1 MNETNINTK
10 NNLTFFLDFTTGQ
23 KFEINGNPINSFRL
37 TLYKFLKEKSMDIY
51 KNKIKY
57 CICNAK
63 KIDFNKSLFENN
75 IVQNCHVL
83 CYIDDTNNI
92 NNDDNKIAV
101 GFRLY
106 GQITKAGCDYNG
118 KSKLN
123 QDNILIY
130 LNVGN
135 IDGFNL
141 FGVLDG
147 HGVNGYLV
155 SKFCKYYFTR
165 KMNEFAE
172 KCKLDNI
179 SNPNQIYDKLRATDY
194 RFLKNC
200 FKNVD
205 SEMSRENNFDCTLS
219 GTTCNMVIQL
229 NKFLICLNIGDSRSI
244 LIYDNDTN
252 TNQGILPLSKD
263 HTPDLPEEYDRI
275 INSGGIAGKYIYDNK
290 NGNVEDHIRIFK
302 PGQNLPGIYLS
313 RVLGDL
319 MAKDCGVISEP
330 QINVFKLNHNAK
342 YLLIYSD
349 GIWKYLKNEEIRDL
363 GNKYYQKG
371 DIGSFCS
378 NLTRKAVYRWKQNGI
393 IRDDISL
400 VCIYF

>member
-135 IDGFNL
+135 IDGFN
-141 FGVLDG
+141 
-147 HGVNGYLV
+147 
-155 SKFCKYYFTR
+155 
-165 KMNEFAE
+165 
-172 KCKLDNI
+172 
-179 SNPNQIYDKLRATDY
+179 
-194 RFLKNC
+194 
-200 FKNVD
+200 
-205 SEMSRENNFDCTLS
+205 
-219 GTTCNMVIQL
+219 
-229 NKFLICLNIGDSRSI
+229 
-244 LIYDNDTN
+244 
-252 TNQGILPLSKD
+252 
-263 HTPDLPEEYDRI
+263 
-275 INSGGIAGKYIYDNK
+275 
-290 NGNVEDHIRIFK
+290 
-302 PGQNLPGIYLS
+302 
-313 RVLGDL
+313 
-319 MAKDCGVISEP
+319 
-330 QINVFKLNHNAK
+330 
-342 YLLIYSD
+342 
-349 GIWKYLKNEEIRDL
+349 
-363 GNKYYQKG
+363 
-371 DIGSFCS
+371 
-378 NLTRKAVYRWKQNGI
+378 
-393 IRDDISL
+393 
-400 VCIYF
+400 